1 MSLGGQPS
9 GQFAAVVRTAD
20 RIDYWIRRG
29 VHATDLTSS
38 HLWPAQAPPHRSGV
52 SGAPHSK
59 LLPASA
65 RSVWL
70 SIGNCLRAQYD
81 ALAPPM
87 SPHIAALLEQL
98 ETRNRWRATMYV
110 QTTYVQK
117 PHWLDYDPVALAVL
131 MIGIGIIELLAL
143 II

>member
-9 GQFAAVVRTAD
+9 GQLAAVVQMESIIGSVGASTQPISLLPISGLPEA
-20 RIDYWIRRG
+20 
-29 VHATDLTSS
+29 L
-38 HLWPAQAPPHRSGV
+38 PHRSGV

-59 LLPASA
+59 VFPARD

-70 SIGNCLRAQYD
+70 SIGDCLRAQYD

-87 SPHIAALLEQL
+87 PPHIAALVEQL
-98 ETRNRWRATMYV
+98 ETVNRYRATIYV
-110 QTTYVQK
+110 QR
-117 PHWLDYDPVALAVL
+117 PHWLDYDPVALAMLV
-131 MIGIGIIELLAL
+131 IGIGIIELLAL

>member
-1 MSLGGQPS
+1 
-9 GQFAAVVRTAD
+9 VVRTAD

-29 VHATDLTSS
+29 VHATDLTPS
-38 HLWPAQAPPHRSGV
+38 HLWPAQALPHRSGV

-87 SPHIAALLEQL
+87 PPHIAALVEQL
-98 ETRNRWRATMYV
+98 ETGERYRATMYG
-110 QTTYVQK
+110 QR
-117 PHWLDYDPVALAVL
+117 PHWLDYDPLALAVL
-131 MIGIGIIELLAL
+131 VIGIGIIELLAL